1 MNLDNLSVFSL
12 VQLIW
17 ADAVKRSGGHLTSRD
32 MAGLTSIANSTWHK
46 LMTGSGA
53 LRPATRTYMLLAD
66 YLSKLK
72 PPLETEGGFIIP
84 CQWDVLVALDEAY
97 RRTGAMSAADAMV
110 ELKELRQ
117 RETELIEIIFDTGH
131 NPQ

>member
-1 MNLDNLSVFSL
+1 
-12 VQLIW
+12 
-17 ADAVKRSGGHLTSRD
+17 
-32 MAGLTSIANSTWHK
+32 
-46 LMTGSGA
+46 
-53 LRPATRTYMLLAD
+53 MLLAD

-72 PPLETEGGFIIP
+72 PSLETEDGLTIP
-84 CQWDVLVALDEAY
+84 CEWDALVALDEAY
-97 RRTGAMSAADAMV
+97 RRSGTMSAADAMV